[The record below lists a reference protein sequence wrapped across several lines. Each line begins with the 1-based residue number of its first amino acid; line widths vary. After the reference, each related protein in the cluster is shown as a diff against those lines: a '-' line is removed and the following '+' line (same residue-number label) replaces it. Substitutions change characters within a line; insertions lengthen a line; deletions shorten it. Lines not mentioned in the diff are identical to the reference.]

1 MEIDVNTKEFT
12 IFESSLDKLWD
23 AYFAVDKFPQGDL
36 IDSVETESR
45 TIQDDKF
52 TEIKELFDVAIDK
65 LRYLDENE
73 RRYGRGGYDV
83 DPDDFV
89 LDLSYKFAF
98 VEESGK
104 ALWNAEEALENIGEA
119 LEE

>member
-1 MEIDVNTKEFT
+1 MGIDVNSKEFT

-23 AYFAVDKFPQGDL
+23 AYFAADKYPQDDL
-36 IDSVETESR
+36 IDSVVSKLR
-45 TIQDDKF
+45 TIQGEKF
-52 TEIKELFDVAIDK
+52 TEIKELFDVAIDA

-83 DPDDFV
+83 DPDDYV
-89 LDLSYKFAF
+89 LELNYKFAF

-104 ALWNAEEALENIGEA
+104 ALWNAEEALANIGQA
-119 LEE
+119 LDL